1 MSRRL
6 LYADALRGFFILYIV
21 WVHALN
27 AVVYN
32 NDTNAVNS
40 VHPLVFLL
48 LAPLA
53 ILATWAPIFPM
64 ISGAV
69 NTYSMHNAMKGVR
82 PQEADATLNRLF
94 RGALTNNLILYA
106 MSMLNMT
113 LFHHSMEY
121 NGEFRHTLLTGS
133 LHYGTVHPYSAQL
146 LFYNDALATVA
157 VSGIV
162 VSIALYFLWRNG
174 GYAKTSR
181 NFFVLTFLAL
191 AWVFVSPLLHA
202 RLDAPF
208 FAALDN
214 RHWLTALGL
223 KFVVA
228 PNQSPFP
235 NVAYGLFGTVFGLAV
250 SHGTTLRQIRRYGYG
265 LGAGFLVLSGVLIAV
280 QGIQVIELTY
290 HIFPIKL
297 HFMNLG
303 LMLCLTT
310 FLIDKMEY
318 QSEARRAV
326 VARRTTLLRRV
337 GMVALTMFLLE
348 GLVSILLSKLYI
360 PLWSSTGVF
369 PKNVVAVVLFLALL
383 LTFWNV
389 ALRLWE
395 KTGFRYGFEWLS
407 VQIVGKVRGR
417 RSARLSA
424 AVVLYD
430 PAAAPVPA
438 E

>member
-64 ISGAV
+64 ISGSV
-69 NTYSMHNAMKGVR
+69 NAYAMHNAMKDVR
-82 PQEADATLNRLF
+82 GQESDAALNRIF
-94 RGALTNNLILYA
+94 RGALTNNVILYL
-106 MSMLNMT
+106 MSVLNMT
-113 LFHHSMEY
+113 LFHHSMEF
-121 NGEFRHTLLTGS
+121 NGAFRHTLLTGS
-133 LHYGTVHPYSAQL
+133 LHYGAVHPYSAQL

-162 VSIALYFLWRNG
+162 VSVALYFLWRNG

-181 NFFVLTFLAL
+181 NFFVLTFLGL
-191 AWVFVSPLLHA
+191 GWVFVSPFLHA

-208 FAALDN
+208 YAALDH

-223 KFVVA
+223 KFITG

-235 NVAYGLFGTVFGLAV
+235 NVAYGLFGTIFGLAV
-250 SHGTTLRQIRRYGYG
+250 SHGTSLRQIRRYGYG
-265 LGAGFLVLSGVLIAV
+265 LGAGFLTLSALLIAT
-280 QGIQVIELTY
+280 QGLQVIELTY
-290 HIFPIKL
+290 HTFPIKL

-337 GMVALTMFLLE
+337 GMVALTVFLLE
-348 GLVSILLSKLYI
+348 GVVSILLSKLYI

-369 PKNVVAVVLFLALL
+369 PKSPVAVILFLALL
-383 LTFWNV
+383 LAFWNV
-389 ALRLWE
+389 VLYLWE
-395 KTGFRYGFEWLS
+395 KAGFRYGFEWLS

-430 PAAAPVPA
+430 PAATAAPA
-438 E
+438 K